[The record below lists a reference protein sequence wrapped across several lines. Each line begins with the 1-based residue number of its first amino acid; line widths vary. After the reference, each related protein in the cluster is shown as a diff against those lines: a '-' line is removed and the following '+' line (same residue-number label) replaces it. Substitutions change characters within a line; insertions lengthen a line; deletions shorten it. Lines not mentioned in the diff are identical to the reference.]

1 MSDKSRATAAPTAA
15 QRSQAHLQRN
25 QRVDQYR
32 TLVTPIAVHY
42 GRRCPEPIEDLIQ
55 VGLLGLLRAAE
66 LFDAQTQTPF
76 EAFARPHIRGAILHY
91 LRDSALA
98 VRLPRRQME
107 LHDKLRQVQANWHK
121 THGQEASSEDLR
133 RALDLSITQWQE
145 LQRGKAMARPIG
157 LADGVIDAWA
167 EQAVDR
173 EAGSAQHG
181 SAEHGSAEHGSAQ
194 QPGEDGEA
202 EYQLRLERQWARLE
216 PDLRQVVD
224 KVVLSGWTYRRTAAL
239 LKVSPM
245 TVQRRLKRGLAELRR
260 GMGRSANPPIS
271 SQLSSPIC
279 CPSCRHRGRS
289 AAPAC

>member
-15 QRSQAHLQRN
+15 QTSRDHLQRN

-133 RALDLSITQWQE
+133 RALDLSIPQWQE

-157 LADGVIDAWA
+157 LANEVIDAWA

-173 EAGSAQHG
+173 EAGSAQ
-181 SAEHGSAEHGSAQ
+181 

-202 EYQLRLERQWARLE
+202 EYQLKLKRQWARLE

-224 KVVLSGWTYRRTAAL
+224 KMVLSGWTYRRTAAL

-260 GMGRSANPPIS
+260 GLGRSANPPIS
-271 SQLSSPIC
+271 SQLSSPISY
-279 CPSCRHRGRS
+279 PSCRHHGQS

>member
-1 MSDKSRATAAPTAA
+1 MSDKSKATAAPTAA

-32 TLVTPIAVHY
+32 TLVTPIAEHY

-66 LFDAQTQTPF
+66 LFDAHTRTPF

-121 THGQEASSEDLR
+121 TDGQEPSSEDLR
-133 RALDLSITQWQE
+133 RALDLSIPQWQE

-157 LADGVIDAWA
+157 LADEVIDAWA

-173 EAGSAQHG
+173 EAGSDRQG
-181 SAEHGSAEHGSAQ
+181 SAESN
-194 QPGEDGEA
+194 GEG
-202 EYQLRLERQWARLE
+202 EYQLRLKRQWDCLE

-245 TVQRRLKRGLAELRR
+245 TVQRRLKRGLAELRQ
-260 GMGRSANPPIS
+260 GLDRSANPPIS
-271 SQLSSPIC
+271 SKLSSPIS
-279 CPSCRHRGRS
+279 CPSCRHRGQS
-289 AAPAC
+289 VAPAC

>member
-1 MSDKSRATAAPTAA
+1 MPNKSRATAAPTAA

-133 RALDLSITQWQE
+133 RALDLSIPQWQE

-157 LADGVIDAWA
+157 LADGVIDAWV
-167 EQAVDR
+167 EQVVDR

-181 SAEHGSAEHGSAQ
+181 SAQ
-194 QPGEDGEA
+194 QPGEDGEG
-202 EYQLRLERQWARLE
+202 EYQLRVKRQWARLE

-245 TVQRRLKRGLAELRR
+245 TVQRRLKRGLAELRQ
-260 GMGRSANPPIS
+260 GLGRSANPPIS
-271 SQLSSPIC
+271 SQLSSPISY
-279 CPSCRHRGRS
+279 PSCRHHGQS

>member
-32 TLVTPIAVHY
+32 SLVTPIAVHY

-66 LFDAQTQTPF
+66 LFDAQTRTPF

-121 THGQEASSEDLR
+121 THGQEANSEDLR
-133 RALDLSITQWQE
+133 RALDLSIPQWQE

-157 LADGVIDAWA
+157 LADGVIEAWA

-173 EAGSAQHG
+173 EV
-181 SAEHGSAEHGSAQ
+181 GSAQ
-194 QPGEDGEA
+194 QGSAEPNGEG
-202 EYQLRLERQWARLE
+202 EYQLRLKRQWACLKPE
-216 PDLRQVVD
+216 LRQVVD
-224 KVVLSGWTYRRTAAL
+224 KVVISGWTYRRTAAL

-245 TVQRRLKRGLAELRR
+245 TVQRRLKRGLAELRQ
-260 GMGRSANPPIS
+260 GLGRSANPPIS
-271 SQLSSPIC
+271 SQLSSPVS
-279 CPSCRHRGRS
+279 CPSCRHRGQS
-289 AAPAC
+289 VAPAC

>member
-1 MSDKSRATAAPTAA
+1 MSDKSRATDAATAA
-15 QRSQAHLQRN
+15 QTSRDHLQRN

-76 EAFARPHIRGAILHY
+76 DAFARPHIRGAILHY

-107 LHDKLRQVQANWHK
+107 LHDKLRHVQANWHK

-133 RALDLSITQWQE
+133 RALDLSIPQWQE

-167 EQAVDR
+167 EQAVNR
-173 EAGSAQHG
+173 EAGLAQ
-181 SAEHGSAEHGSAQ
+181 HGSAQ
-194 QPGEDGEA
+194 QPGEDGEG
-202 EYQLRLERQWARLE
+202 EYQLRLKRLWARLE

-245 TVQRRLKRGLAELRR
+245 TVQRRLKRGLAELRQ
-260 GMGRSANPPIS
+260 GLGRSANPPIS
-271 SQLSSPIC
+271 SQISSPIS
-279 CPSCRHRGRS
+279 CPSCRHRGQS

>member
-25 QRVDQYR
+25 QRVYQYR

-76 EAFARPHIRGAILHY
+76 DAFARPHIRGAILHY

-107 LHDKLRQVQANWHK
+107 LHDKLRHVQANWHK

-133 RALDLSITQWQE
+133 RALDLSIPQWQE

-167 EQAVDR
+167 EQAVNR
-173 EAGSAQHG
+173 EAGLAQ
-181 SAEHGSAEHGSAQ
+181 HGSAQ
-194 QPGEDGEA
+194 QPGEDGEG
-202 EYQLRLERQWARLE
+202 EYQLRLKRQWARLE

-245 TVQRRLKRGLAELRR
+245 TVQRRLKRGLAELRQ
-260 GMGRSANPPIS
+260 GLGRSANPPIS
-271 SQLSSPIC
+271 SQISSPIS
-279 CPSCRHRGRS
+279 CPSCRHRGQS

>member
-25 QRVDQYR
+25 QRVDRYR

-76 EAFARPHIRGAILHY
+76 DAFARPHIRGAILHY

-107 LHDKLRQVQANWHK
+107 LHDKLRHVQANWHK

-133 RALDLSITQWQE
+133 RALGLSIPQWQE

-167 EQAVDR
+167 EQAVNR
-173 EAGSAQHG
+173 EAGLAQ
-181 SAEHGSAEHGSAQ
+181 HGSAQ
-194 QPGEDGEA
+194 QPGEDGEG
-202 EYQLRLERQWARLE
+202 EYQLRLKRQWARLE

-245 TVQRRLKRGLAELRR
+245 TVQRRLKRGLAELRQ
-260 GMGRSANPPIS
+260 GLGRSANPPIS
-271 SQLSSPIC
+271 SQISSPIS
-279 CPSCRHRGRS
+279 CPSCRHRGQS

>member
-1 MSDKSRATAAPTAA
+1 
-15 QRSQAHLQRN
+15 
-25 QRVDQYR
+25 
-32 TLVTPIAVHY
+32 
-42 GRRCPEPIEDLIQ
+42 
-55 VGLLGLLRAAE
+55 
-66 LFDAQTQTPF
+66 
-76 EAFARPHIRGAILHY
+76 
-91 LRDSALA
+91 
-98 VRLPRRQME
+98 ME

-133 RALDLSITQWQE
+133 MALDLSIPQWQE

-181 SAEHGSAEHGSAQ
+181 SAGQGTAQ
-194 QPGEDGEA
+194 QPGEDGEG
-202 EYQLRLERQWARLE
+202 EYQLRLKRQWARLE

-245 TVQRRLKRGLAELRR
+245 TVQRRLKRGLAELRQ
-260 GMGRSANPPIS
+260 GLGRSANPPIS
-271 SQLSSPIC
+271 SQLRSPIS
-279 CPSCRHRGRS
+279 CPSCRHREQS
-289 AAPAC
+289 AAPAS

>member
-15 QRSQAHLQRN
+15 QKSQAHLQRN

-133 RALDLSITQWQE
+133 RALDLSIPQWQE

-173 EAGSAQHG
+173 EAGSAQ
-181 SAEHGSAEHGSAQ
+181 
-194 QPGEDGEA
+194 QPGEDGEG
-202 EYQLRLERQWARLE
+202 EYQLRLKRQWARLE

-245 TVQRRLKRGLAELRR
+245 TVQRRLKRGLAELRQ
-260 GMGRSANPPIS
+260 GLGRSANPPIS
-271 SQLSSPIC
+271 SQLSSPISY
-279 CPSCRHRGRS
+279 PSCRHRGQS

>member
-66 LFDAQTQTPF
+66 LFDAQTRTPF

-107 LHDKLRQVQANWHK
+107 LHDKLRLVQANWHK

-133 RALDLSITQWQE
+133 RALELSIPQWQE
-145 LQRGKAMARPIG
+145 LQRGKAMSRPIG
-157 LADGVIDAWA
+157 LADGVIDVWA

-181 SAEHGSAEHGSAQ
+181 SAQ
-194 QPGEDGEA
+194 QPGEDGE
-202 EYQLRLERQWARLE
+202 YQLRLKRQWARLE

-260 GMGRSANPPIS
+260 GLARSANPPIS
-271 SQLSSPIC
+271 SQLTSPIS

>member
-1 MSDKSRATAAPTAA
+1 MPDKSRATAALTAA
-15 QRSQAHLQRN
+15 QKSQAHLQRN

-133 RALDLSITQWQE
+133 RALDLSIPQWQE

-173 EAGSAQHG
+173 EAGP
-181 SAEHGSAEHGSAQ
+181 AQ
-194 QPGEDGEA
+194 QPGEDGEG
-202 EYQLRLERQWARLE
+202 EYQLRLKRQWARLE

-245 TVQRRLKRGLAELRR
+245 TVQRRLKRGLAELRQ
-260 GMGRSANPPIS
+260 GLGRSANPPIS
-271 SQLSSPIC
+271 SQLRSPIS
-279 CPSCRHRGRS
+279 CPSCRHREQS

>member
-1 MSDKSRATAAPTAA
+1 
-15 QRSQAHLQRN
+15 
-25 QRVDQYR
+25 
-32 TLVTPIAVHY
+32 
-42 GRRCPEPIEDLIQ
+42 
-55 VGLLGLLRAAE
+55 
-66 LFDAQTQTPF
+66 
-76 EAFARPHIRGAILHY
+76 
-91 LRDSALA
+91 
-98 VRLPRRQME
+98 ME

-121 THGQEASSEDLR
+121 NHGQEASSEDLR
-133 RALDLSITQWQE
+133 RALDLSIPQWQE

-181 SAEHGSAEHGSAQ
+181 SAGQGTAQ
-194 QPGEDGEA
+194 QPGEDGEG
-202 EYQLRLERQWARLE
+202 EYQLRLKHQWARLE

-245 TVQRRLKRGLAELRR
+245 TVQRRLKRGLAELRQ
-260 GMGRSANPPIS
+260 GLGRSANPPIS
-271 SQLSSPIC
+271 SQLRSPIS
-279 CPSCRHRGRS
+279 CPSCRHREQS

>member
-15 QRSQAHLQRN
+15 QKSQAHLQRN

-107 LHDKLRQVQANWHK
+107 LHDKLRQMQANWHK

-133 RALDLSITQWQE
+133 RALGLSTPQWQE

-157 LADGVIDAWA
+157 LADEVIDAWA

-181 SAEHGSAEHGSAQ
+181 SAQ
-194 QPGEDGEA
+194 KPGEDGEG
-202 EYQLRLERQWARLE
+202 EYQLRLKRQWARLE

-245 TVQRRLKRGLAELRR
+245 TVQRRLKRGLAELRQ
-260 GMGRSANPPIS
+260 GLGRSANPPIS
-271 SQLSSPIC
+271 SQLSSPISY
-279 CPSCRHRGRS
+279 PSCRHHGQS

>member
-1 MSDKSRATAAPTAA
+1 MPDKSRATAAPSAA

-66 LFDAQTQTPF
+66 LFDAQTRTPF

-133 RALDLSITQWQE
+133 RALDLSIPQWQE

-173 EAGSAQHG
+173 EAGSAQ
-181 SAEHGSAEHGSAQ
+181 

-202 EYQLRLERQWARLE
+202 EYQLRLKRQWARLE

-271 SQLSSPIC
+271 SKLSSPIS
-279 CPSCRHRGRS
+279 CPSCRHRGQS

>member
-1 MSDKSRATAAPTAA
+1 MPDKSRATAALTAA
-15 QRSQAHLQRN
+15 QKSQAHLQRN

-121 THGQEASSEDLR
+121 NHGQEASSEDLR
-133 RALDLSITQWQE
+133 RALDLSIPQWQE

-173 EAGSAQHG
+173 EAGP
-181 SAEHGSAEHGSAQ
+181 AQ
-194 QPGEDGEA
+194 QPGEDGEG
-202 EYQLRLERQWARLE
+202 EYQLRLKRQWARLE

-245 TVQRRLKRGLAELRR
+245 TVQRRLKRGLAELRQ
-260 GMGRSANPPIS
+260 GLGRSANPPIS
-271 SQLSSPIC
+271 SQLRSPIS
-279 CPSCRHRGRS
+279 CPSCRHREQS

>member
-15 QRSQAHLQRN
+15 QKSQAHLQRN

-157 LADGVIDAWA
+157 LADGVIDVWA

-173 EAGSAQHG
+173 EAGSAQ
-181 SAEHGSAEHGSAQ
+181 HGSAQ

-202 EYQLRLERQWARLE
+202 EYQLRLKRQWARLE

-260 GMGRSANPPIS
+260 GLSRSANPPIS
-271 SQLSSPIC
+271 SQLNSPISY
-279 CPSCRHRGRS
+279 PSCRHHGQS

>member
-1 MSDKSRATAAPTAA
+1 MSDKSRATDAPTAA
-15 QRSQAHLQRN
+15 QTSRDHLQRN

-133 RALDLSITQWQE
+133 RALDLSIPQWQE

-167 EQAVDR
+167 EQAVNR
-173 EAGSAQHG
+173 EAGLAQ
-181 SAEHGSAEHGSAQ
+181 HGSAQ
-194 QPGEDGEA
+194 QPGEDGEG
-202 EYQLRLERQWARLE
+202 EYQLRLKRQWARLE

-260 GMGRSANPPIS
+260 GLGRSANPPIS
-271 SQLSSPIC
+271 SKLSSPIS
-279 CPSCRHRGRS
+279 CPSCRHRGQS

>member
-1 MSDKSRATAAPTAA
+1 MPDKSRATAAPSAA

-133 RALDLSITQWQE
+133 RALDLSIPQWQE

-157 LADGVIDAWA
+157 LADEVIDAWA

-181 SAEHGSAEHGSAQ
+181 SAEHGSAQ

-202 EYQLRLERQWARLE
+202 EYQLRLKRQWARLE

-260 GMGRSANPPIS
+260 GLGRSANPPIS
-271 SQLSSPIC
+271 SKLSSPIS
-279 CPSCRHRGRS
+279 CPSCRHRGQS

>member
-1 MSDKSRATAAPTAA
+1 MSDKSRATDAPTAA
-15 QRSQAHLQRN
+15 QTSRDHLQRN

-173 EAGSAQHG
+173 EAGPAQN
-181 SAEHGSAEHGSAQ
+181 GSAQ
-194 QPGEDGEA
+194 QPGEEGEG
-202 EYQLRLERQWARLE
+202 EYQLRLKRQWARLE

-245 TVQRRLKRGLAELRR
+245 TVQRRLKRGLAELRQ
-260 GMGRSANPPIS
+260 GLGRSANPPIS
-271 SQLSSPIC
+271 SQLSSPISY
-279 CPSCRHRGRS
+279 PSCRHHGQS

>member
-1 MSDKSRATAAPTAA
+1 MSDKSRATDAPTTA
-15 QRSQAHLQRN
+15 QTSRDHLQRN
-25 QRVDQYR
+25 QRVYQYR

-66 LFDAQTQTPF
+66 LFDAKTQTPF

-133 RALDLSITQWQE
+133 RALDLSIPQWQE

-157 LADGVIDAWA
+157 LTDGVIDAWA

-181 SAEHGSAEHGSAQ
+181 ATQ
-194 QPGEDGEA
+194 RPGEDGEG
-202 EYQLRLERQWARLE
+202 EYQLRLKRQWARLE

-245 TVQRRLKRGLAELRR
+245 TVQRRLKRGLAELRQ
-260 GMGRSANPPIS
+260 GLGRSANPPIS
-271 SQLSSPIC
+271 SQLNSPISY
-279 CPSCRHRGRS
+279 PSCRHHGQS

>member
-15 QRSQAHLQRN
+15 QKSQAHLQRN

-121 THGQEASSEDLR
+121 NHGQEASSEDLR
-133 RALDLSITQWQE
+133 RALDLSIPQWQE

-173 EAGSAQHG
+173 EAGP
-181 SAEHGSAEHGSAQ
+181 AQ
-194 QPGEDGEA
+194 QPGEDGEG
-202 EYQLRLERQWARLE
+202 EYQLRLKRQWARLE

-245 TVQRRLKRGLAELRR
+245 TVQRRLKRGLAELRQ
-260 GMGRSANPPIS
+260 GLGRSANPPIS
-271 SQLSSPIC
+271 SQLRSPIS
-279 CPSCRHRGRS
+279 CPSCRHREQS

>member
-1 MSDKSRATAAPTAA
+1 MSDKSRATDAPTAA
-15 QRSQAHLQRN
+15 QTSRDHLQRN

-133 RALDLSITQWQE
+133 RALDLSIPQWQE

-173 EAGSAQHG
+173 EAGSAQ
-181 SAEHGSAEHGSAQ
+181 

-202 EYQLRLERQWARLE
+202 EYQLRLKRQWARLE

-260 GMGRSANPPIS
+260 GLGRSANPPIS
-271 SQLSSPIC
+271 SKLSSPIS
-279 CPSCRHRGRS
+279 CPSCRHRGQS

>member
-1 MSDKSRATAAPTAA
+1 MSDKSRATDAATAA
-15 QRSQAHLQRN
+15 QTSRDHLQRN

-76 EAFARPHIRGAILHY
+76 DAFARPHIRGAILHY

-107 LHDKLRQVQANWHK
+107 LHDKLRHVQANWHK

-133 RALDLSITQWQE
+133 RALDLSIPQWQE

-167 EQAVDR
+167 EQAVNR
-173 EAGSAQHG
+173 EAGSAQ
-181 SAEHGSAEHGSAQ
+181 HGSAEHGSAQ

-202 EYQLRLERQWARLE
+202 EYQLRLKRQWARLE

-224 KVVLSGWTYRRTAAL
+224 KVVLSGWTYRRPAAL

-245 TVQRRLKRGLAELRR
+245 TVQRRLKRGLAELRQ
-260 GMGRSANPPIS
+260 GLGRSANPPIS
-271 SQLSSPIC
+271 SQISSPIS
-279 CPSCRHRGRS
+279 CPSCRHRGQS

>member
-15 QRSQAHLQRN
+15 QKSQAHLQRN

-133 RALDLSITQWQE
+133 RALGLSIPQWQE

-173 EAGSAQHG
+173 EAGPAQN
-181 SAEHGSAEHGSAQ
+181 GSAQ
-194 QPGEDGEA
+194 QPGEEGEG
-202 EYQLRLERQWARLE
+202 EYQLRLKRQWARLE

-245 TVQRRLKRGLAELRR
+245 TVQRRLKRGLAELRQ
-260 GMGRSANPPIS
+260 GLGRSANPPIS
-271 SQLSSPIC
+271 SQISSPIS
-279 CPSCRHRGRS
+279 CPSCRHRGQS

>member
-25 QRVDQYR
+25 QRVDRYR

-76 EAFARPHIRGAILHY
+76 DAFARPHIRGAILHY

-107 LHDKLRQVQANWHK
+107 LHDKLRHVQANWHK

-133 RALDLSITQWQE
+133 RALDLSIPQWQE

-167 EQAVDR
+167 EQAVNR
-173 EAGSAQHG
+173 EAGLAQ
-181 SAEHGSAEHGSAQ
+181 HGSAQ
-194 QPGEDGEA
+194 QPGEDGEG
-202 EYQLRLERQWARLE
+202 EYQLRLKRQWARLE

-260 GMGRSANPPIS
+260 GLDRSANPAIS
-271 SQLSSPIC
+271 SKLSSPIS
-279 CPSCRHRGRS
+279 CPSCRHRGQS

>member
-1 MSDKSRATAAPTAA
+1 MPDKSRATAALTAA
-15 QRSQAHLQRN
+15 QKSQAHLQRN

-107 LHDKLRQVQANWHK
+107 LPDKLRQMQANWHK

-133 RALDLSITQWQE
+133 RALGLSTPQWQE

-157 LADGVIDAWA
+157 LADEVIDAWA

-181 SAEHGSAEHGSAQ
+181 SAQ
-194 QPGEDGEA
+194 KPGEDGEG
-202 EYQLRLERQWARLE
+202 EYQLRLKRQWARLE

-245 TVQRRLKRGLAELRR
+245 TVQRRLKRGLAELRQ
-260 GMGRSANPPIS
+260 GLGRSANPPIS
-271 SQLSSPIC
+271 SQLSSPISY
-279 CPSCRHRGRS
+279 PSCRHHGQS

>member
-25 QRVDQYR
+25 QRVDRYR

-76 EAFARPHIRGAILHY
+76 DAFARPHIRGAILHY

-107 LHDKLRQVQANWHK
+107 LHDKLRHVQANWHK

-133 RALDLSITQWQE
+133 RALDLSIPQWQE

-167 EQAVDR
+167 EQAVNR
-173 EAGSAQHG
+173 EAGLAQ
-181 SAEHGSAEHGSAQ
+181 HGSAQ
-194 QPGEDGEA
+194 QPGEDGEG
-202 EYQLRLERQWARLE
+202 EYQLRLKRQWARLE

-245 TVQRRLKRGLAELRR
+245 TVQRRLKRGLAELRQ
-260 GMGRSANPPIS
+260 GLGRSANPPIS
-271 SQLSSPIC
+271 SQISSPIS
-279 CPSCRHRGRS
+279 CPSCRHRGQS